1 MASKFDKMQEEMSRL
16 VDGTESYE
24 SFKEQVIQDY
34 RKCVKDGYLKNV
46 REYKETH
53 LRKGLIV
60 FFCLDY
66 LQLYVMAS
74 SICAELVAYDVDEAH
89 ERVCIVMASDGRR
102 VNRSCRARLH

>member
-60 FFCLDY
+60 FFLFGLFTIVRDGKFY
-66 LQLYVMAS
+66 L
-74 SICAELVAYDVDEAH
+74 C
-89 ERVCIVMASDGRR
+89 
-102 VNRSCRARLH
+102 